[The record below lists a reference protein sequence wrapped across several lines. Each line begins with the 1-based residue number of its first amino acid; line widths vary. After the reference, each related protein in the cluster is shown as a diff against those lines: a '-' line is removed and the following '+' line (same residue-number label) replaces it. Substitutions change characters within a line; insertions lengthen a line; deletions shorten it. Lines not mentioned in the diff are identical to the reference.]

1 MSVATSPPLHSVA
14 TSDVKFKEGAEELCN
29 MYVQHVGI
37 EKICEFG
44 VIPLENTE
52 SKNLKIGAH
61 SVFVTSAGKV
71 VDVMESK

>member
-1 MSVATSPPLHSVA
+1 M
-14 TSDVKFKEGAEELCN
+14 CN
-29 MYVQHVGI
+29 LYVQHVGI

-44 VIPLENTE
+44 VKPLENTE

>member
-1 MSVATSPPLHSVA
+1 MR
-14 TSDVKFKEGAEELCN
+14 
-29 MYVQHVGI
+29 HVGI

-44 VIPLENTE
+44 VKPLEKTE